1 MLRKNIEGM
10 YILLIMFLIKI
21 FEKFFKIFNVSIL
34 KLGFLKMKSNFIH
47 AKSNRI
53 KLIKTE
59 IDNKL
64 YNVSIL
70 SMPTIK

>member
-1 MLRKNIEGM
+1 
-10 YILLIMFLIKI
+10 
-21 FEKFFKIFNVSIL
+21 
-34 KLGFLKMKSNFIH
+34 MKSNFIH

-59 IDNKL
+59 IDT